1 MGPQE
6 KRVLKEEG
14 VPQEK
19 GYLKRRGYNKVQL
32 RPRVLAPAGEAE
44 SSIPDFRAGSAPSS
58 PLLAAAQVLSQ
69 AGDSVP
75 GHASPQIFTP
85 SRRTAGAR
93 GIPGLTSVP
102 RLLRNGGSLLAY
114 F

>member
-75 GHASPQIFTP
+75 GHASPHETWE
-85 SRRTAGAR
+85 
-93 GIPGLTSVP
+93 
-102 RLLRNGGSLLAY
+102 RNSQMEALFSDIQAVV
-114 F
+114 